1 MPPYISL
8 DIDNTIDTW
17 AGAFASPIFVVDN
30 SRWDEIS
37 RIIINYEFGAMKAT
51 FLSPWWLIWRFYRLI
66 WSACN
71 LFWLRKLDITK
82 ITVEK
87 YFPVL
92 DLYFCNEEQIVVL
105 KNRSDNSDWLAQMK
119 CTRKHRILR
128 ILVQLL
134 AEIGTGCFANSRGA
148 IHTSSANAITEIVIL
163 TSTFLNF
170 SF

>member
-1 MPPYISL
+1 MGWNFTNHNQL
-8 DIDNTIDTW
+8 W
-17 AGAFASPIFVVDN
+17 
-30 SRWDEIS
+30 
-37 RIIINYEFGAMKAT
+37 
-51 FLSPWWLIWRFYRLI
+51 I
-66 WSACN
+66 WSYESYLSVTVMAHLTILSINLKCN
-71 LFWLRKLDITK
+71 SFWLRKLDITK